1 MPFKNGME
9 LKVTGVVSSDPHR
22 FTINVCHTEED
33 IALHFDMRFNHEG
46 EINTIVFNSKEGAS
60 FDLNEEQRVTDF
72 PFKAGQELEVS
83 IVFNF
88 DTFDIY
94 LPNGH
99 MVQFP
104 NRLKHMQY
112 NNMEFVGDATVQG
125 IFVKTSGRPTKR

>member
-22 FTINVCHTEED
+22 FTINVCHTEEA
-33 IALHFDMRFNHEG
+33 IALHFDLRFNHEG
-46 EINTIVFNSKEGAS
+46 AINTIVFNSKEVAAYN
-60 FDLNEEQRVTDF
+60 FDEEKRVADF
-72 PFKAGQELEVS
+72 PFKAGQEFEVS
-83 IVFNF
+83 IVFNS
-88 DTFDIY
+88 DNFDIR

-112 NNMEFVGDATVQG
+112 NNMLFVGDATVQG
-125 IFVKTSGRPTKR
+125 IFVKTKK